1 MLRQVKNLF
10 KRRLFRDLSN
20 RSDIF
25 GRLSMTELAVQ
36 FIKVNKIQGSY
47 LEFGVFKGSTF
58 ANFYY
63 LFRRNNLPISMFAF
77 DGFQGLPQPNGVDAT
92 PGHEQFGEGEFSCSQ
107 EEFIEELS
115 SRGIPKDAYS
125 IIPGLFQESLTPDL
139 YRKLDLTK
147 AAIVYVDCDLYEST
161 NPVLDFVLPI
171 LQDGTLLIF
180 DDYFCFK
187 GNPGFGERR
196 AFQEFLERNPNIE
209 VTDYAKFSSVGQ
221 AFIVHIQ
228 DRQFGD
234 FGGK

>member
-1 MLRQVKNLF
+1 MLRQLKNLF

-20 RSDIF
+20 RSDVF

-47 LEFGVFKGSTF
+47 LEFGVFRGSTF

-63 LFRRNNLPISMFAF
+63 LFRKNNLSINMFAF
-77 DGFQGLPQPNGVDAT
+77 DGFQGLPQPTGVDAT
-92 PGHEQFGEGEFSCSQ
+92 PGHAQFGEGEFSCSQ

-115 SRGIPKDAYS
+115 ARGIPRGAYA
-125 IIPGLFQESLTPDL
+125 ITPGLFQESLTPDL
-139 YRKLDLTK
+139 YGKLDLSR

-196 AFQEFLERNPNIE
+196 AFREFLERNPTIE

-221 AFIVHIQ
+221 AFIVHVQ
-228 DRQFGD
+228 DSSDGSL
-234 FGGK
+234 GS